1 MARRTLDRPPS
12 ERYAHTG
19 GEVPTPGAHPAAV
32 ASERLRAGW
41 LAEAGAVGV
50 AAVTAVVLI
59 IVGGILASTTGL
71 LFVAGVGGALT
82 GLLLAGS
89 SRPRDRLRWAGIGL
103 AVAAVAVGA
112 VGTWL
117 FARAEGG
124 ALGLVDFLWATTG
137 LLVPAEALVAA
148 IAASW
153 GVRAGPIRG

>member
-1 MARRTLDRPPS
+1 MVRRTLDRPPS
-12 ERYAHTG
+12 ERYAQVG
-19 GEVPTPGAHPAAV
+19 GEVPPPGAHPAAV
-32 ASERLRAGW
+32 ARERVRAGW
-41 LAEAGAVGV
+41 LAEAGALGV
-50 AAVTAVVLI
+50 AAVTAVVLV

-89 SRPRDRLRWAGIGL
+89 SRRRDRLRWAGIGL
-103 AVAAVAVGA
+103 AIAAVAVGA

-137 LLVPAEALVAA
+137 LLVPAEAVVAA
-148 IAASW
+148 LAAAW
-153 GVRAGPIRG
+153 GVRSGPIRG